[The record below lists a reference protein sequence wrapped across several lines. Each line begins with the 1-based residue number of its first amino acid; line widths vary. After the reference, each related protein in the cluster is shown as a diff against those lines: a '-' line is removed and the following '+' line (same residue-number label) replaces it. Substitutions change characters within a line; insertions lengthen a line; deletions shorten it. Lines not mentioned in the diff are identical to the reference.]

1 MMSETIYQRC
11 TDPSGGPLPGAISGG
26 VHRFFLRVY
35 YEDTDAGGIVYYA
48 NYLKFA
54 ERARTE
60 MMHLAGSEYGNLI
73 HRDGY
78 AFAVRRCEAEFLSP
92 ARLDDLLEVK
102 TCVVEI
108 AGASLVARQ
117 VIRRGDAEL
126 VQLKVKLACIDRDGR
141 PARIPEKIRK
151 IISTLCQS

>member
-1 MMSETIYQRC
+1 MMAETAYQRC
-11 TDPSGGPLPGAISGG
+11 TDPSGGPLPGIIAGG
-26 VHRFFLRVY
+26 AHRFFLRVY

-60 MMHLAGSEYGNLI
+60 MMHLAGPEYGNLV

-78 AFAVRRCEAEFLSP
+78 AFAVRRCEAEFLAP
-92 ARLDDLLEVK
+92 ARLDDLLEVE
-102 TCVVEI
+102 TRVVET

-117 VIRRGDAEL
+117 VIRRGDVEL
-126 VQLKVKLACIDRDGR
+126 VQLNVKLACIDRDGR
-141 PARIPEKIRK
+141 PARIPEKIHK
-151 IISTLCQS
+151 ILSALCQP